1 MLTPTSPSSIVI
13 VLRLW
18 RVFKI
23 IEEFS
28 SGAEEQVNIKQ
39 NRNRAVTKVR
49 LDGYA
54 FRACGRVRDGKRSPE
69 ERVAGHKEQY

>member
-1 MLTPTSPSSIVI
+1 M
-13 VLRLW
+13 
-18 RVFKI
+18 
-23 IEEFS
+23 
-28 SGAEEQVNIKQ
+28 NIKQ